1 MIRDQIGLVINS
13 LTSKKTRSYL
23 TLIGIFIG
31 IAAVISL
38 IGLGEGLRN
47 AITGQFG
54 FLGTDILTIQAAGL
68 SNQGPP
74 GSYVV
79 NPLTTDLAAK
89 IERLSNVKAAVN
101 RKIKM
106 GMVGFNDQE
115 SMAYIV
121 NAADGSSRKLMEK
134 ALNMHAAEGR
144 LLKDGDGRKVV
155 IGNSFADDSTFGK
168 AIKTGDTILI
178 NGQSFNVVGIMEK
191 KGSFMID
198 GAIVM
203 NDDAMNSLFGDD
215 GTTSIITVQVKDQSM
230 MEQTK
235 LSIEKLLRKER
246 NVKEGEE
253 DFTVKTPQA
262 ALDSLNSTL
271 LAVQIFVY
279 VIAGISI
286 VVGAIGI
293 TNTMY
298 TSVLERTKDIGIMK
312 SIGAKNSFIFTL
324 FALEAGFFGMI
335 GGIIGIILGASLAYG
350 LSFIG
355 GMVLGTNLIQA
366 KISLWLML
374 GTLAGSFMIGI
385 VAGLIPA
392 YNASK
397 MQPVEA
403 LV

>member
-1 MIRDQIGLVINS
+1 
-13 LTSKKTRSYL
+13 
-23 TLIGIFIG
+23 
-31 IAAVISL
+31 
-38 IGLGEGLRN
+38 
-47 AITGQFG
+47 
-54 FLGTDILTIQAAGL
+54 
-68 SNQGPP
+68 
-74 GSYVV
+74 
-79 NPLTTDLAAK
+79 
-89 IERLSNVKAAVN
+89 
-101 RKIKM
+101 
-106 GMVGFNDQE
+106 
-115 SMAYIV
+115 
-121 NAADGSSRKLMEK
+121 MEK

-144 LLKDGDGRKVV
+144 LLKDGDGKKVV
-155 IGNSFADDSTFGK
+155 LGSRFTQDATFGK
-168 AIKTGDTILI
+168 PVKTGDTIVI
-178 NGQSFNVVGIMEK
+178 NGQSFNVIGIMEK

-203 NDDAMNSLFGDD
+203 NNEALNSMFGND
-215 GTTSIITVQVKDQSM
+215 GTTSLITVQVKDQRM
-230 MEQTK
+230 MTQTG
-235 LSIEKLLRKER
+235 LDIEKLLRKER

-253 DFTVKTPQA
+253 DFVVQTPQA
-262 ALDSLNSTL
+262 ALDNLNSTL
-271 LAVQIFVY
+271 LAVKIFVY

-312 SIGAKNSFIFTL
+312 SIGARNSFVFTL

-355 GMVLGTNLIQA
+355 SMVLGTSLIQA
-366 KISLWLML
+366 KISIWLML
-374 GTLAGSFMIGI
+374 GTLAGSFIIGI

-403 LV
+403 LRYEK